1 MKNFKEI
8 NLISKNHK
16 DELNLVYK
24 NMYFENLDE
33 ALKICQLANTKSA
46 KLAIIKRV
54 IDLKEDG
61 IQTELKKIG
70 KSADEIEILKAKMY
84 DFVSDFH
91 IKRHEEL
98 IDKLSDFLDEFHLEL
113 IRGIHKI
120 GIELTKMQ
128 KKWQKHIIN
137 EVNKEFGTKF
147 KTLNEANE
155 FISKNSLFQVNLD
168 GSRCQRTY
176 GAVVKEDGKYK
187 FLPYALVFKDEIKNV
202 SSAFDNTIL
211 KLKNL
216 CQTREQEDYLNY
228 LKKLQIAFL
237 ESDNSKVVA
246 RWQDAERAWME
257 VKDPFQVGHPLEYY
271 EDEYTHAVALEWDI
285 RLKDDFSIDEKLF
298 KENIWDSFTQIY
310 KQTSIKNEKMK
321 NLVHSNIE
329 KTQLYICNPLIFY
342 GAEFDGLF
350 SAQVVP
356 NDEIVSSECGKK
368 IFAFVNFVYE
378 SVKSK
383 PFMKLSS
390 EIFSK
395 EFLDFGREILFKK
408 PDIWKKVYEI
418 STIGHEFG
426 HILFIDSDTENIMNK
441 GGEFKFIEEYK
452 ATTGGLVN
460 FFLHEDNNLKM
471 AIFNELIK
479 RSVGLISWQNTL
491 QTRAYYCEGLIHL
504 SLLFSAKVL
513 DFKEEK
519 LYIDFTQSGYKKFKN
534 IVLQNYILL
543 AKFYCQKLE
552 AGEFLNKFASF
563 NGQTYLPKD
572 KKCKEFV
579 EYYYSRYEKIANEI
593 DESKEWEKWKNL

>member
-24 NMYFENLDE
+24 NMYFENLDD
-33 ALKICQLANTKSA
+33 ALKICELANTKSA
-46 KLAIIKRV
+46 KIAVIKRV
-54 IDLKEDG
+54 VDLKEDG
-61 IQTELKKIG
+61 IETELKKIG
-70 KSADEIEILKAKMY
+70 KTADEIEILKSNMY

-91 IKRHEEL
+91 IKRHEKL

-137 EVNKEFGTKF
+137 EANKEFGAKF

-216 CQTREQEDYLNY
+216 CQTMEQEDYLNY

-321 NLVHSNIE
+321 NLVYSNIE

-356 NDEIVSSECGKK
+356 NDEIVSNECGKK

-378 SVKSK
+378 SAKSK

-479 RSVGLISWQNTL
+479 RSVGLIGWQNTL

-519 LYIDFTQSGYKKFKN
+519 LYIDFTQSGYEKFKN

-579 EYYYSRYEKIANEI
+579 EYYYSKYEKIANEI
-593 DESKEWEKWKNL
+593 DESKEWEKWKDL